1 MQRYAAVRHRAKQ
14 KSMQSAA
21 RGSRARHIYN
31 NMVSD
36 FHNDLLTCCKKPNF
50 SLLAQASPCVCAV
63 YGGGRTFEQVR
74 DIVHFFFAHR
84 REGMYLSLEDASWL
98 NEENIEEVCGWNPVC
113 VSLTH
118 NESNALAGGCM
129 GEGGLTPLGKRAVS
143 TLAQRGIFVDCA
155 HLNAKSMEEVSD
167 LAPVVNSH
175 TCFCAV
181 NAHPR
186 NITDEQIAKILSAG
200 GLIGVTFV
208 GKFLSEGR
216 ASAQDIFRH
225 TDHAVQKFGIW
236 GVCFGSDF
244 FGTDDLPSDVQNF
257 EQEEKMRALFLAAGY
272 SVSDTEKIFRENLQ
286 KFLAKNCR

>member
-1 MQRYAAVRHRAKQ
+1 
-14 KSMQSAA
+14 
-21 RGSRARHIYN
+21 
-31 NMVSD
+31 MVSD
-36 FHNDLLTCCKKPNF
+36 FHNDLLTCCKEPDF

-98 NEENIEEVCGWNPVC
+98 NEENIEEVCGWNPIC

-167 LAPVVNSH
+167 LAPAVNSH

-208 GKFLSEGR
+208 GKFLSEG
-216 ASAQDIFRH
+216 
-225 TDHAVQKFGIW
+225 K
-236 GVCFGSDF
+236 
-244 FGTDDLPSDVQNF
+244 
-257 EQEEKMRALFLAAGY
+257 
-272 SVSDTEKIFRENLQ
+272 
-286 KFLAKNCR
+286 